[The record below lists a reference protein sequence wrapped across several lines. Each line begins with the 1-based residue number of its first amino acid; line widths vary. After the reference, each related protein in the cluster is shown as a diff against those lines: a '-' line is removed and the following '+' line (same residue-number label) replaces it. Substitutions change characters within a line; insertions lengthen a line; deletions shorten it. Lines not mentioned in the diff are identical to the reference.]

1 MIYYSKINQA
11 ISSRFFEMWQFLKF
25 TVICVN
31 IRCPVAKAA
40 VPKCSS
46 GTRLDQSLARLV
58 ALVVFLAFAVSVV
71 PISFALAE
79 LVVVRAGSNCWWRSR
94 CCWRCCCRCCW
105 WTCRCRRS
113 WIRVAAVRS
122 VDVVLPVADFG
133 TRVPDSSWAA
143 FLNTDKINS
152 LFICLT
158 LILVTPLA
166 QW

>member
-1 MIYYSKINQA
+1 MTV
-11 ISSRFFEMWQFLKF
+11 LKF

-79 LVVVRAGSNCWWRSR
+79 LVVVRAGSNC
-94 CCWRCCCRCCW
+94 
-105 WTCRCRRS
+105 
-113 WIRVAAVRS
+113 
-122 VDVVLPVADFG
+122 
-133 TRVPDSSWAA
+133 
-143 FLNTDKINS
+143 
-152 LFICLT
+152 
-158 LILVTPLA
+158 
-166 QW
+166 